1 MNLQRTLLLA
11 SALSAHLVAH
21 ADAAFWQ
28 AAAELSRLEFIATQA
43 GAKFTGAFADYTA
56 AIRFDPDEL
65 NGSRFDVTI
74 ATRSVDTADAE
85 RDDIIRGPDLFAVER
100 FPQARYVAER
110 FAATAEGYVAHGE
123 LMLRGQTRAVPV
135 HFTFEH
141 DGTRARLRGHARFQ
155 RLAFGVGQGEWQD
168 TQWVGNDVEV
178 RFDLRLEPAATD

>member
-21 ADAAFWQ
+21 ADEVSWQ
-28 AAAELSRLEFIATQA
+28 AAAEQSRLEFIATQA

-110 FAATAEGYVAHGE
+110 FAETAEGYVA
-123 LMLRGQTRAVPV
+123 RGQLTLRDETQTVPV
-135 HFTFEH
+135 HFTFER
-141 DGTRARLRGHARFQ
+141 DDAGARLRGHARFQ
-155 RLAFGVGQGEWQD
+155 RLDFGIGQGEWQD
-168 TQWVGNDVEV
+168 TQWVGNEVEV
-178 RFDLRLEPAATD
+178 RFDLRLVPAATH